1 MIMAM
6 DWNQVRENN
15 RKSEAEHRDREV
27 THAH

>member
-15 RKSEAEHRDREV
+15 RKSEAERRDREV